1 MKYEAVI
8 GLEVHT
14 ELQTKT
20 KIFCSCRTSFGADP
34 NTNVCPVCLG
44 LPGVLPVLNKKVL
57 EYAVRAGLALNC
69 EISRFSKFDRKNYYY
84 PDLPKNFQTSQF
96 DLPICEHGYLDVE
109 VEGEKRR
116 IRITRAHME
125 EDAGKLVHHGTS
137 ITDSDYSLVDYNRT
151 GTPLLEI
158 VSEPDMRSAKEAV
171 AYMEKMRAILQYVGI
186 SDCRME
192 EGSLRC
198 DANVSV
204 RPVGQK
210 ELGTKTE
217 IKNINSFKGVER
229 AIEYEAMRQAELLE
243 DGGKVV
249 QETRTWD
256 EKEGV
261 TKSMRTKE
269 EANDYRYF
277 PEPDL
282 VPFTVSDEYIENI
295 RKSLPELPDAR
306 KERYMKEF
314 GLSSEDAVFMTND
327 KATADYF
334 EAAVD
339 AGADPKACVNWLMG
353 EFASQLSTDG
363 IEIAKAPVSAENL
376 AALLKL
382 ISKGTISGKIA
393 KKVFATM
400 WKEGGNPEEIVK
412 AQGLVQISDTAELS
426 KLVDEVV
433 GKNPKAVED
442 FKAGK
447 KKAVGALVGQIM
459 KATKGKAN
467 PRVINELLNKK
478 PQSLRMTPTKQRK
491 TPAFMKNRES

>member
-14 ELQTKT
+14 ELRTAT

-57 EYAVRAGLALNC
+57 EFAVRTGLALHC
-69 EISRFSKFDRKNYYY
+69 DISRFSKFDRKNYYY
-84 PDLPKNFQTSQF
+84 PDLPKNFQTSQY
-96 DLPICEHGYLDVE
+96 DLPICEHGYLDIE
-109 VEGEKRR
+109 VDGKKST

-125 EDAGKLVHHGTS
+125 EDAGKLVHHGSS
-137 ITDSDYSLVDYNRT
+137 ITHSDYSLVDYNRT

-158 VSEPDMRSAKEAV
+158 VSEPDIRSAKEAV
-171 AYMEKMRAILQYVGI
+171 AYMEKLRAILQYCGV
-186 SDCRME
+186 SDCKME

-217 IKNINSFKGVER
+217 IKNINSFRGVER

-243 DGGKVV
+243 EGGTVI

-261 TKSMRTKE
+261 TRSMRRKE

-282 VPFTVSDEYIENI
+282 VPFTVSEEYIEAI
-295 RKSLPELPDAR
+295 RQTLPELPDAR
-306 KERYMKEF
+306 KARYMEAC
-314 GLSSEDAVFMTND
+314 GLAAYDADYLTND
-327 KATADYF
+327 KDRADYF
-334 EAAVD
+334 DAVIA
-339 AGADPKACVNWLMG
+339 AGADAKEAANWIMG
-353 EFASQLSTDG
+353 DFAKMLSRDG
-363 IEIAKAPVSAENL
+363 LEMKDTPVTAENL
-376 AALLKL
+376 ADLLAL
-382 ISKGTISGKIA
+382 IRKGTISGKIA
-393 KKVFATM
+393 KQVFADM
-400 WKEGGNPEEIVK
+400 WTSGKAPSVIVEE
-412 AQGLVQISDTAELS
+412 QGLVQISDTGALEALA
-426 KLVDEVV
+426 DRIIAA
-433 GKNPKAVED
+433 NPQSVAD

-447 KKAVGALVGQIM
+447 KKAVGFLMGQIM
-459 KATKGKAN
+459 KETKGKAN
-467 PRVINELLNKK
+467 PQAVNAILTKK
-478 PQSLRMTPTKQRK
+478 LSEQ
-491 TPAFMKNRES
+491 

>member
-14 ELQTKT
+14 ELHTAT
-20 KIFCSCRTSFGADP
+20 KIFCNCKTSFGADP

-57 EYAVRAGLALNC
+57 EFAVRAGLALNC

-109 VEGEKRR
+109 VDGEVSR

-125 EDAGKLVHHGTS
+125 EDAGKLVHHGSS
-137 ITDSDYSLVDYNRT
+137 ITTADYSLVDYNRT

-158 VSEPDMRSAKEAV
+158 VSEPDMRSAKQAV
-171 AYMEKMRAILQYVGI
+171 AYMEKMRAILQYCGI

-229 AIEYEAMRQAELLE
+229 AIEYEALRQAEILE
-243 DGGKVV
+243 AGGTIK

-256 EKEGV
+256 ENEGV
-261 TKSMRTKE
+261 TKSMRSKE

-295 RKSLPELPDAR
+295 RKTLPELPDAR
-306 KERYMKEF
+306 KARYMESY
-314 GLSSEDAVFMTND
+314 GLSAYDAAYVTSD
-327 KATADYF
+327 KDRADFF
-334 EAAVD
+334 EAMVK
-339 AGADPKACVNWLMG
+339 AGADAKEACNWLMG
-353 EFASQLSTDG
+353 ALAGKLSENG
-363 IEIAKAPVSAENL
+363 LEIKDSKVTPEAMAE
-376 AALLKL
+376 LLKL
-382 ISKGTISGKIA
+382 ITKGTISGKIA
-393 KKVFATM
+393 KKIFPEM
-400 WKEGGNPEEIVK
+400 WETGKSAETIVK
-412 AQGLVQISDTAELS
+412 EQGLVQISDTGALEAM
-426 KLVDEVV
+426 VDEAIAE
-433 GKNPKAVED
+433 NPKAVAD
-442 FKAGK
+442 FKSGN
-447 KKAVGALVGQIM
+447 KKAMGAMIGQIM
-459 KATKGKAN
+459 KKSHGKAN
-467 PRVINELLNKK
+467 PRMVSGILIKK
-478 PQSLRMTPTKQRK
+478 LQAL
-491 TPAFMKNRES
+491 

>member
-14 ELQTKT
+14 ELRTAT
-20 KIFCSCRTSFGADP
+20 KIFCSCKTSFGAEP

-57 EYAVRAGLALNC
+57 EFAVRTGLALNC
-69 EISRFSKFDRKNYYY
+69 EISRYSKFDRKNYYY
-84 PDLPKNFQTSQF
+84 PDLPKNFQTSQY
-96 DLPICEHGYLDVE
+96 DLPICEHGHLDIE
-109 VEGEKRR
+109 VDGKKSTV
-116 IRITRAHME
+116 RITRAHME

-158 VSEPDMRSAKEAV
+158 VSEPDIRSAKEAV
-171 AYMEKMRAILQYVGI
+171 AYMEKLRAILQYCGV
-186 SDCRME
+186 SDCKME

-217 IKNINSFKGVER
+217 IKNINSFRGVER
-229 AIEYEAMRQAELLE
+229 AIEYEAMRQAQLLE
-243 DGGKVV
+243 DGGTVV

-261 TKSMRTKE
+261 TKSMRKKE

-282 VPFTVSDEYIENI
+282 VPFTVSDEYIEEI
-295 RKSLPELPDAR
+295 QKTLPELPDAR
-306 KERYMKEF
+306 KARYMESY
-314 GLSSEDAVFMTND
+314 GLAAYDADYLTND
-327 KATADYF
+327 KDRADYF
-334 EAAVD
+334 EAMVA
-339 AGADPKACVNWLMG
+339 AGAEPKEAANWLMG
-353 EFASQLSTDG
+353 DFAKLLSRDNL
-363 IEIAKAPVSAENL
+363 EMKAAPVQ
-376 AALLKL
+376 AAAMADLLKL
-382 ISKGTISGKIA
+382 IAKGTISGKIA
-393 KKVFATM
+393 KQVFAEM
-400 WKEGGNPEEIVK
+400 WTSGKDPETIVK
-412 AQGLVQISDTAELS
+412 EKGLVQISDTGALEELAA
-426 KLVDEVV
+426 KVIAA
-433 GKNPKAVED
+433 NPQSVAD

-447 KKAVGALVGQIM
+447 KKAVGFLMGQIM
-459 KATKGKAN
+459 KETKGKAN
-467 PRVINELLNKK
+467 PQVVNGIL
-478 PQSLRMTPTKQRK
+478 TKMLSEQ
-491 TPAFMKNRES
+491 

>member
-363 IEIAKAPVSAENL
+363 IEIAKAPVSSENL

-478 PQSLRMTPTKQRK
+478 LQSL
-491 TPAFMKNRES
+491 

>member
-334 EAAVD
+334 EAAVG

-412 AQGLVQISDTAELS
+412 AQGLIQISDTAELS

-478 PQSLRMTPTKQRK
+478 LQSL
-491 TPAFMKNRES
+491 

>member
-339 AGADPKACVNWLMG
+339 AGADSKACVNWLMG

-478 PQSLRMTPTKQRK
+478 LQSL
-491 TPAFMKNRES
+491 

>member
-256 EKEGV
+256 EKEGI

-478 PQSLRMTPTKQRK
+478 LQSL
-491 TPAFMKNRES
+491 

>member
-14 ELQTKT
+14 ELQTTT
-20 KIFCSCRTSFGADP
+20 KIFCGCKTSFGAEP

-44 LPGVLPVLNKKVL
+44 LPGVLPVLNKRVL
-57 EYAVRAGLALNC
+57 EFAVRAGLALNC

-96 DLPICEHGYLDVE
+96 DLPICERGHLDIE
-109 VEGEKRR
+109 VNGEKKQ

-158 VSEPDMRSAKEAV
+158 VSEPDMRSAKEAA
-171 AYMEKMRAILQYVGI
+171 AYLEKMRAILQYIGI

-217 IKNINSFKGVER
+217 IKNINSFKGVEK
-229 AIEYEAMRQAELLE
+229 AIEYEALRQAEILE
-243 DGGKVV
+243 DGGKII

-282 VPFTVSDEYIENI
+282 APFTVSEEYIEDI
-295 RKSLPELPDAR
+295 RKTLPELPDER
-306 KERYMKEF
+306 RERYIADF
-314 GLSSEDAVFMTND
+314 GLSSTDAQYMTND
-327 KATADYF
+327 KDISDYF
-334 EAAVD
+334 EKVVE
-339 AGADPKACVNWLMG
+339 AGADPKASVNWIMG
-353 EFASQLSTDG
+353 EFASQLSNAG
-363 IEIAKAPVSAENL
+363 IEISKAPVTPENL
-376 AALLKL
+376 AKLLAL
-382 ISKGTISGKIA
+382 IAKGTISGKIA
-393 KKVFATM
+393 KKVFAEM
-400 WKEGGNPEEIVK
+400 WKDGADPEEIVK
-412 AQGLVQISDTAELS
+412 AQGLVQISDTGALKEL
-426 KLVDEVV
+426 VV
-433 GKNPKAVED
+433 KVIANNPKAVED

-459 KATKGKAN
+459 KETKGKAN
-467 PRVINELLNKK
+467 PKVINELLNDELKK
-478 PQSLRMTPTKQRK
+478 L
-491 TPAFMKNRES
+491 

>member
-14 ELQTKT
+14 ELQTTT
-20 KIFCSCRTSFGADP
+20 KIFCGCKTSFGAEP

-44 LPGVLPVLNKKVL
+44 LPGVLPVLNKRVL
-57 EYAVRAGLALNC
+57 EFAVRAGLALNC

-96 DLPICEHGYLDVE
+96 DLPICERGHLDIE
-109 VEGEKRR
+109 VNGEKKQ

-158 VSEPDMRSAKEAV
+158 VTEPDMRSAKEAV
-171 AYMEKMRAILQYVGI
+171 AYLEKMRAILQYIGI

-217 IKNINSFKGVER
+217 IKNINSFKGVEK
-229 AIEYEAMRQAELLE
+229 AIEYEALRQAEILE
-243 DGGKVV
+243 DGGKII

-282 VPFTVSDEYIENI
+282 APFTVSEEYIEDI
-295 RKSLPELPDAR
+295 RKTLPELPDER
-306 KERYMKEF
+306 RERYIANF
-314 GLSSEDAVFMTND
+314 GLSSTDAQYMTND
-327 KATADYF
+327 KDTSDYF
-334 EAAVD
+334 EKVVA
-339 AGADPKACVNWLMG
+339 AGADPKASVNWIMG
-353 EFASQLSTDG
+353 EFASQLSNAG
-363 IEIAKAPVSAENL
+363 IEIAKAPVTPENL
-376 AALLKL
+376 AKLLAL
-382 ISKGTISGKIA
+382 IA
-393 KKVFATM
+393 KGS
-400 WKEGGNPEEIVK
+400 W
-412 AQGLVQISDTAELS
+412 
-426 KLVDEVV
+426 
-433 GKNPKAVED
+433 
-442 FKAGK
+442 
-447 KKAVGALVGQIM
+447 
-459 KATKGKAN
+459 
-467 PRVINELLNKK
+467 VI
-478 PQSLRMTPTKQRK
+478 PT
-491 TPAFMKNRES
+491 T

>member
-14 ELQTKT
+14 ELHTAT
-20 KIFCSCRTSFGADP
+20 KIFCNCKTSFGADP

-57 EYAVRAGLALNC
+57 EFAVRAGLALNC

-109 VEGEKRR
+109 VDGEVSR

-125 EDAGKLVHHGTS
+125 EDAGKLVHHGSS
-137 ITDSDYSLVDYNRT
+137 ITTADYSLVDYNRT

-158 VSEPDMRSAKEAV
+158 VSEPDMRSAKQAV
-171 AYMEKMRAILQYVGI
+171 AYMEKMRAILQYCGI

-229 AIEYEAMRQAELLE
+229 AIEYEALRQAEILE
-243 DGGKVV
+243 AGGTIK

-256 EKEGV
+256 ENEGV
-261 TKSMRTKE
+261 TKSMRSKE

-295 RKSLPELPDAR
+295 RKTLPELPDAR
-306 KERYMKEF
+306 KARYMESY
-314 GLSSEDAVFMTND
+314 GLCAYDAAYVTSD
-327 KATADYF
+327 KDRADFF
-334 EAAVD
+334 EAMVK
-339 AGADPKACVNWLMG
+339 AGADAKEACNWLMVELAG
-353 EFASQLSTDG
+353 KLSENG
-363 IEIAKAPVSAENL
+363 LEIKDSKVTPEAMAE
-376 AALLKL
+376 LLKL
-382 ISKGTISGKIA
+382 ITKGTISGKIA
-393 KKVFATM
+393 KKIFPEM
-400 WKEGGNPEEIVK
+400 WETGKSAETIVK
-412 AQGLVQISDTAELS
+412 EQGLVQISDTGALEAM
-426 KLVDEVV
+426 VDEAIAE
-433 GKNPKAVED
+433 NPKAVAD
-442 FKAGK
+442 FKSGN
-447 KKAVGALVGQIM
+447 KKAMGAMIGQIM
-459 KATKGKAN
+459 KKSHG
-467 PRVINELLNKK
+467 
-478 PQSLRMTPTKQRK
+478 
-491 TPAFMKNRES
+491 

>member
-14 ELQTKT
+14 ELHTAT
-20 KIFCSCRTSFGADP
+20 KIFCNCKTSFGADP

-57 EYAVRAGLALNC
+57 EFAVRAGLALNC

-109 VEGEKRR
+109 VDGEVSR

-125 EDAGKLVHHGTS
+125 EDAGKLVHHGSS
-137 ITDSDYSLVDYNRT
+137 ITTADYSLVDYNRT

-158 VSEPDMRSAKEAV
+158 VSEPDMRSAKQAV
-171 AYMEKMRAILQYVGI
+171 AYMEKMRAILQYCGI

-229 AIEYEAMRQAELLE
+229 AIEYEALRQAEILE
-243 DGGKVV
+243 AGGTIK

-256 EKEGV
+256 ENEGV
-261 TKSMRTKE
+261 TKSMRSKE

-295 RKSLPELPDAR
+295 RKTLPELPDAR
-306 KERYMKEF
+306 KARYMESY
-314 GLSSEDAVFMTND
+314 GLSAYDATYVTSD
-327 KATADYF
+327 KDRADFF
-334 EAAVD
+334 EAMVK
-339 AGADPKACVNWLMG
+339 AGADAKEACNWLMG
-353 EFASQLSTDG
+353 ELAGMLSENG
-363 IEIAKAPVSAENL
+363 LEIKDSKVTPEAMAE
-376 AALLKL
+376 LLKL
-382 ISKGTISGKIA
+382 ITKGTISGKIA
-393 KKVFATM
+393 KKIFPEM
-400 WKEGGNPEEIVK
+400 WETGKSAETIVK
-412 AQGLVQISDTAELS
+412 EQGLVQISDTGALEAM
-426 KLVDEVV
+426 VDEAIAE
-433 GKNPKAVED
+433 NPKAVAD
-442 FKAGK
+442 FKSGN
-447 KKAVGALVGQIM
+447 KKAMGAMIGQIM
-459 KATKGKAN
+459 KKSHGKAN
-467 PRVINELLNKK
+467 PRMVSGILIKK
-478 PQSLRMTPTKQRK
+478 LQAL
-491 TPAFMKNRES
+491 

>member
-363 IEIAKAPVSAENL
+363 IEIAKAPVSAESL

-478 PQSLRMTPTKQRK
+478 LQSL
-491 TPAFMKNRES
+491 

>member
-1 MKYEAVI
+1 MKYEVVI

-14 ELQTKT
+14 ELRTAT
-20 KIFCSCRTSFGADP
+20 KIFCGCKTSFGAAP

-57 EYAVRAGLALNC
+57 EFAVRTGLALNC

-84 PDLPKNFQTSQF
+84 PDLPKNFQTSQY
-96 DLPICEHGYLDVE
+96 DLPICEHGHLDVE
-109 VEGEKRR
+109 VDGKNYT
-116 IRITRAHME
+116 IGITRAHME

-171 AYMEKMRAILQYVGI
+171 AYMEKLRAILQYCGI
-186 SDCRME
+186 SDCKME

-217 IKNINSFKGVER
+217 IKNINSFRGVER

-243 DGGKVV
+243 DGGTVV

-261 TKSMRTKE
+261 TKSMRKKE
-269 EANDYRYF
+269 DANDYRYF

-282 VPFTVSDEYIENI
+282 VPFTVSEEYIENI
-295 RKSLPELPDAR
+295 RKGLPELPDAR
-306 KERYMKEF
+306 KARYVSEL
-314 GLSSEDAVFMTND
+314 GLPSYSAEYITND
-327 KATADYF
+327 KDRADYF
-334 EAAVD
+334 EAMERS
-339 AGADPKACVNWLMG
+339 GADPREAANWLMG
-353 EFASQLSTDG
+353 DFAKLLAQNNL
-363 IEIAKAPVSAENL
+363 EIKDAPVKPEDMAE
-376 AALLKL
+376 LLKL
-382 ISKGTISGKIA
+382 IAKGTISGKIA
-393 KKVFATM
+393 KKVFPDM
-400 WKEGGNPEEIVK
+400 WESGKSPDVIIKEK
-412 AQGLVQISDTAELS
+412 GLVQISDTGALEALAD
-426 KLVDEVV
+426 KVIAA
-433 GKNPKAVED
+433 NPQSVAD
-442 FKAGK
+442 FKSGK
-447 KKAVGALVGQIM
+447 KKAVGFLMGQIM
-459 KATKGKAN
+459 RETKGKAN
-467 PRVINELLNKK
+467 PQAVNAILAKK
-478 PQSLRMTPTKQRK
+478 LSQI
-491 TPAFMKNRES
+491 

>member
-20 KIFCSCRTSFGADP
+20 KIFCSCRTSFGADT

-327 KATADYF
+327 KDTADYF
-334 EAAVD
+334 EAAVA

-426 KLVDEVV
+426 KLVDDVV

-478 PQSLRMTPTKQRK
+478 LQSL
-491 TPAFMKNRES
+491 

>member
-14 ELQTKT
+14 ELQTTT

-363 IEIAKAPVSAENL
+363 IEISKAPVSAENL

-478 PQSLRMTPTKQRK
+478 LQSL
-491 TPAFMKNRES
+491 

>member
-14 ELQTKT
+14 ELQTTT

-109 VEGEKRR
+109 VDGEKRR

-334 EAAVD
+334 EAAVA
-339 AGADPKACVNWLMG
+339 AGADPKAAVNWLMG
-353 EFASQLSTDG
+353 EFASQLSNNG
-363 IEIAKAPVSAENL
+363 IEIDKAPVSAENL

-400 WKEGGNPEEIVK
+400 WKEGGNPDDIVK

-433 GKNPKAVED
+433 GNNPKAVED

-478 PQSLRMTPTKQRK
+478 LQSL
-491 TPAFMKNRES
+491 